1 MIASR
6 NIVAICTHHIE
17 NPESESGRVPT
28 TFPQKD
34 GESVYCHPTALG
46 NLIQYYLPH
55 VKFRFVL
62 VSGDSDVTVPTDVQ
76 AEADY
81 ILNHPLL
88 LAWYSQNCTQPSGK
102 LRQLPIGLD
111 FHTMSQRNHE
121 WGPKQAPVFQ
131 MGDLIN
137 IRNLNTPKRIACY
150 SNFHFLV
157 NTRYAQD
164 RLDAIAKVPRELV
177 FYEPHKI
184 RRINSW
190 QNMVTYKYIL
200 SPHGN
205 GLDCHRTWEAL
216 ALGCIPIVKTSPL
229 DPLFAGL
236 PVLIV
241 RDWSDVTH
249 ELLNSFIPDTS
260 CMEKLDLSYWN
271 QLINKHVVPE

>member
-6 NIVAICTHHIE
+6 SILAACTHHIE
-17 NPESESGRVPT
+17 NPESESRRLPG

-46 NLIQYYLPH
+46 NFINHYLPH
-55 VKFRFVL
+55 IRFRFVL
-62 VSGDSDVTVPTDVQ
+62 VSGDSDTTVPTDVP
-76 AEADY
+76 AEAEH

-88 LAWYSQNCTQPSGK
+88 LAWYSQNFTHPSEK

-111 FHTMSQRNHE
+111 FHTISQNNHA
-121 WGPKQAPVFQ
+121 WGPKQTLESQ
-131 MGDLIN
+131 MSDLFSV
-137 IRNLNTPKRIACY
+137 RHSRIIKKLSCY
-150 SNFHFLV
+150 SNFHFLI

-164 RLDAIAKVPRELV
+164 RLDAMAKVPRELV

-184 RRINSW
+184 KRIDSW
-190 QNMVTYKYIL
+190 QNMIKYKYVL

-205 GLDCHRTWEAL
+205 GLDCHRTWEAIS
-216 ALGCIPIVKTSPL
+216 LGCIPIVKTSPL

-241 RDWSDVTH
+241 QDWSDITQK
-249 ELLNSFIPDTS
+249 LLNNFIPDTS

-271 QLINKHVVPE
+271 QLINKHVVPQ

>member
-6 NIVAICTHHIE
+6 SILAACTHHIE
-17 NPESESGRVPT
+17 NPESESYRLPS

-46 NLIQYYLPH
+46 NFINNYLPH
-55 VKFRFVL
+55 IRFSFVL
-62 VSGDSDVTVPTDVQ
+62 VSGDSDTTVPTDVQ
-76 AEADY
+76 AEANI

-88 LAWYSQNCTQPSGK
+88 LAWYSQNCVAPSGK
-102 LRQLPIGLD
+102 LHQLPIGLD

-121 WGPKQAPVFQ
+121 WGPRQAPILQ

-150 SNFHFLV
+150 SNFHFLT

-164 RLDAIAKVPRELV
+164 RVDAITKVPRALV
-177 FYEPHKI
+177 FYEPNKVM
-184 RRINSW
+184 RINSW
-190 QNMVTYKYIL
+190 KNMVTYKYVL

-241 RDWSDVTH
+241 QDWSDITQ
-249 ELLNSFIPDTS
+249 ELLNNFIPDTS

-271 QLINKHVVPE
+271 QLINKHVVPQ